1 MRVTESTTCRN
12 RTGFGN
18 ARVSPCLN
26 GSFKIHYDYNVC
38 LQYYI
43 LLQYIILLCLY
54 ITIIYN
60 QSSVYEDIG
69 IQANLPKSS
78 NVL

>member
-43 LLQYIILLCLY
+43 TTVYYPIVFIY
-54 ITIIYN
+54 YN

-69 IQANLPKSS
+69 IQSNLPKSS